1 MRNYH
6 KWKDS
11 ELDYIKNNHVLL
23 SDEELA
29 ANLSKI
35 VGDNI
40 TTSMIR
46 RQRRNLVLKKER
58 GRRPK
63 VVNVMQEDVD
73 SDKVE
78 VVINNETWF
87 GKKQKYRLFKV
98 A

>member
-11 ELDYIKNNHVLL
+11 ELEYIKNNHVLL

-35 VGDNI
+35 IGDNI

-46 RQRRNLVLKKER
+46 RQRRKLVLKKER
-58 GRRPK
+58 GRRPRA
-63 VVNVMQEDVD
+63 VNVMQDNEVF
-73 SDKVE
+73 KGVE
-78 VVINNETWF
+78 VVINNET
-87 GKKQKYRLFKV
+87 
-98 A
+98 

>member
-11 ELDYIKNNHVLL
+11 ELEYIKNNHVLL

-35 VGDNI
+35 IGDNI

-46 RQRRNLVLKKER
+46 RQRRKLVLKKER
-58 GRRPK
+58 GRRPRT
-63 VVNVMQEDVD
+63 VDLMQDNEVF
-73 SDKVE
+73 KGVE
-78 VVINNETWF
+78 VVINNET
-87 GKKQKYRLFKV
+87 
-98 A
+98 

>member
-87 GKKQKYRLFKV
+87 GKKQKYRLLKV

>member
-63 VVNVMQEDVD
+63 VVNVMQADVD

-78 VVINNETWF
+78 VVINNET
-87 GKKQKYRLFKV
+87 
-98 A
+98 

>member
-78 VVINNETWF
+78 VVINNET
-87 GKKQKYRLFKV
+87 
-98 A
+98 

>member
-11 ELDYIKNNHVLL
+11 ELEYIKNNHVLL

-35 VGDNI
+35 IGDNI

-46 RQRRNLVLKKER
+46 RQRRKLVLKKER
-58 GRRPK
+58 GRRPRT
-63 VVNVMQEDVD
+63 VNVMQD
-73 SDKVE
+73 SEVFKGVE

-87 GKKQKYRLFKV
+87 GQK
-98 A
+98 